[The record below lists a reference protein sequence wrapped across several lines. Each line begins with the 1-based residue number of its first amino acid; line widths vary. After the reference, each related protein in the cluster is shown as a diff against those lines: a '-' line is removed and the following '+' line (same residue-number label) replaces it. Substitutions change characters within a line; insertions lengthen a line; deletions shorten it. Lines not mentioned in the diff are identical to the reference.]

1 MMENNNGTAQTMEN
15 KGKVVLIED
24 NDSNREAISLALEK
38 VGFSVISFALG
49 EPAVKYLSES
59 LGPTVVVSDIRLP
72 DLSGI
77 DLLKKIK
84 GVKPDFGVILITG
97 YGSIEDAVEAMKLG
111 ADDYLTKPLDL
122 YKLRKQVESIANRLS
137 LAEEVENL
145 KNRLDKRYGI
155 ESIIGNSPAMEK
167 IFEQVK
173 LVAPTNGTVMIT
185 GESGTGKEMIANS
198 IHQLSPRKHKR
209 FLPLNCAAIPTTIL
223 ESELFGYEKGA
234 FTGAAQ
240 RRAGKFEV
248 ADQGSIF
255 LDEISEIS
263 PDVQVKL
270 LRILEGMEFM
280 RVGGT
285 ELIKVDTRVITATN
299 KNLKKMVEEGK
310 FREDLY
316 YRLKVIEIHLPSLR
330 ERKEDIPLLVDHFIK
345 QFSAEQNR
353 KPPLITAEVMNCL
366 VNNIWKGNVR
376 ELKNM
381 LQSVI
386 ILHKDDI
393 IEMEHLQPEY
403 AHQEI
408 SEAVQS
414 KTSTANKSLGEI
426 EKAAILDVLNSTQG
440 NRTKAA
446 KVLGIGLRTLQR
458 KLKEYGFKDS
468 D

>member
-1 MMENNNGTAQTMEN
+1 MENNGSTDQSADN
-15 KGKVVLIED
+15 KGRVVLIED
-24 NDSNREAISLALEK
+24 NDSNREAISRALEK

-49 EPAVKYLSES
+49 EPAVKFLSEAS
-59 LGPTVVVSDIRLP
+59 EPTVVVSDIRLP
-72 DLSGI
+72 DSSGL

-84 GVKPDFGVILITG
+84 AVKPNIGVILITG
-97 YGSIEDAVEAMKLG
+97 YGSIEDAVEAMKHG

-122 YKLRKQVESIANRLS
+122 FKLRKQVEAIANRLS

-155 ESIIGNSPAMEK
+155 ESIIGNSSAMEK
-167 IFEQVK
+167 VFEQVK
-173 LVAPTNGTVMIT
+173 LVAPTNSTVLIT
-185 GESGTGKEMIANS
+185 GNSGTGKELIANS
-198 IHQLSPRKHKR
+198 LHQLSPRKHKR
-209 FLPLNCAAIPTTIL
+209 FLPLNCAAIPSTIL

-240 RRAGKFEV
+240 RRMGKFEV
-248 ADQGSIF
+248 ADHGSIF

-285 ELIKVDTRVITATN
+285 ELVKVDTRVIAATN
-299 KNLKKMVEEGK
+299 KTLKIMVDEGK

-316 YRLKVIEIHLPSLR
+316 YRLKVVEIHLPSLR

-345 QFSAEQNR
+345 QFSTEQNR
-353 KPPLITAEVMNCL
+353 KPPLVSPDVMNCL
-366 VNNIWKGNVR
+366 INNHWSGNIR

-381 LQSVI
+381 LQSII
-386 ILHKDDI
+386 ILHRNDTI
-393 IEMEHLQPEY
+393 GIEQLQPEY
-403 AHQEI
+403 RIQHKEEVAYPEPTQGR
-408 SEAVQS
+408 
-414 KTSTANKSLGEI
+414 TMGEI
-426 EKAAILDVLNSTQG
+426 EKSAILNALNTTQG

-446 KVLGIGLRTLQR
+446 KALGIGLRTLQR
-458 KLKEYGFKDS
+458 KLKEYGL
-468 D
+468 

>member
-1 MMENNNGTAQTMEN
+1 MENNGGAVQSIEN
-15 KGKVVLIED
+15 KGKVVLVED
-24 NDSNREAISLALEK
+24 NDSNREAISRALEK
-38 VGFSVISFALG
+38 VGFHVISFPLG

-59 LGPTVVVSDIRLP
+59 LEPTVVVSDIRLP
-72 DLSGI
+72 DTSGI

-84 GVKPDFGVILITG
+84 EVKPDIGIILITG

-122 YKLRKQVESIANRLS
+122 YKLRKQVEAIANRLS

-145 KNRLDKRYGI
+145 KKRLDKRYGI
-155 ESIIGNSPAMEK
+155 ESIIGNSSAMEK
-167 IFEQVK
+167 VFEQVK

-185 GESGTGKEMIANS
+185 GESGTGKELIANA
-198 IHQLSPRKHKR
+198 IHQLSTRKHKR
-209 FLPLNCAAIPTTIL
+209 FLPLNCAAIPATIL

-285 ELIKVDTRVITATN
+285 DLIKVDTRVIAATN

-316 YRLKVIEIHLPSLR
+316 YRLKVIEIHLPPLR

-345 QFSAEQNR
+345 QFSADQNR
-353 KPPLITAEVMNCL
+353 RPPAISSDVMNCL
-366 VNNIWKGNVR
+366 VNNPWKGNVR

-381 LQSVI
+381 LQSII
-386 ILHKDDI
+386 ILHKEDV
-393 IEMEHLQPEY
+393 IELDQLQPEY
-403 AHQEI
+403 SSHSA
-408 SEAVQS
+408 SETESRKVS
-414 KTSTANKSLGEI
+414 SPGGTLDDI
-426 EKAAILDVLNSTQG
+426 ERAAILNALDNTQG

-446 KVLGIGLRTLQR
+446 KMLGIGLRTLQR
-458 KLKEYGFKDS
+458 KLKEYGFKDT